1 MDSEEYAGWV
11 THPMTRRYKA
21 GLQVL
26 AERESSITAIDLG
39 KTVVLEE
46 VGAKTIAQIHKVL
59 GIQDAMDFEAV
70 MELAVEGESDE

>member
-11 THPMTRRYKA
+11 THPMTRRYRA
-21 GLQVL
+21 GLKAL
-26 AERESSITAIDLG
+26 LERESNITAVDLS
-39 KTVVLEE
+39 KTDVLEE
-46 VGAKTIAQIHKVL
+46 VGAKFVAQLHKLL